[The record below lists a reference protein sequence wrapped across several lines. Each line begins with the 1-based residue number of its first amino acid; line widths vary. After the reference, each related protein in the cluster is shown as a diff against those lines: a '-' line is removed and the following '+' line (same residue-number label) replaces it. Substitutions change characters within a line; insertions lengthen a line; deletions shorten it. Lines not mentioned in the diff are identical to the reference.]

1 MRNEIII
8 SVSARNERK
17 TALVAADDAF
27 YKTAVFG
34 TVKSAVDVDD
44 NAVVFKPTQNILYRA
59 TLKRRFRAVSAKMVF
74 LPIPVHSPEVNLS
87 DINSY
92 AFIIPFKKIS
102 GRDFRARKKAYLSV
116 GNTEN
121 YNAESNHCDSHY
133 RNCDDRKFS
142 QLMFHSFTFIFT
154 VESFLLTAER
164 AYAVGI
170 AGLHHDDYYNEQR
183 AKNRNDKQRNANLG
197 RRIE

>member
-1 MRNEIII
+1 
-8 SVSARNERK
+8 
-17 TALVAADDAF
+17 
-27 YKTAVFG
+27 
-34 TVKSAVDVDD
+34 
-44 NAVVFKPTQNILYRA
+44 
-59 TLKRRFRAVSAKMVF
+59 
-74 LPIPVHSPEVNLS
+74 LS

-133 RNCDDRKFS
+133 RNRDDRKFS